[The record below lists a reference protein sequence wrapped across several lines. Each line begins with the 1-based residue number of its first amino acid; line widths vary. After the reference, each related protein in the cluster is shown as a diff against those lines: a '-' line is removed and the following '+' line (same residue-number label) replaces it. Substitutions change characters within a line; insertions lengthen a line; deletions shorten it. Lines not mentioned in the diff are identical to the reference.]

1 MTLGI
6 SNGFQLQNYVEN
18 IGNKN
23 LKITTLHISVKML
36 LGTMGTSTEKGWD
49 NMSSYLMCWSNLCYE
64 LLVVK
69 LVLVMGWDFIWNM
82 ESIKKNMR
90 FVQE

>member
-1 MTLGI
+1 MTLGM

-23 LKITTLHISVKML
+23 LKIPTLHISVNMP
-36 LGTMGTSTEKGWD
+36 LGTMGTSMEKVWD

-69 LVLVMGWDFIWNM
+69 LVQIMGWDFIWNYGKH
-82 ESIKKNMR
+82 KKTMR

>member
-23 LKITTLHISVKML
+23 LKITALHISVKML
-36 LGTMGTSTEKGWD
+36 LETMGTSTEKRMGQHVIIFD
-49 NMSSYLMCWSNLCYE
+49 
-64 LLVVK
+64 
-69 LVLVMGWDFIWNM
+69 VLV
-82 ESIKKNMR
+82 
-90 FVQE
+90 